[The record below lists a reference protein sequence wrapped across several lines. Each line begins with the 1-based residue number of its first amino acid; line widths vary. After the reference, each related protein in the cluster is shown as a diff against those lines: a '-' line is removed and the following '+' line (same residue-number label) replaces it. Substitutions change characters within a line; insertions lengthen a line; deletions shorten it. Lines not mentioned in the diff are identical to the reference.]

1 MQDSP
6 VELVAANVKD
16 VLEVLEVLEVV
27 GGVEV
32 VLEAM
37 SKQD

>member
-6 VELVAANVKD
+6 VELVEDAKDAKD
-16 VLEVLEVLEVV
+16 VLKVL
-27 GGVEV
+27 GMIEV
-32 VLEAM
+32 VLETV

>member
-6 VELVAANVKD
+6 VELVEDVKDAKD
-16 VLEVLEVLEVV
+16 VLKVLGMIEAVLETV
-27 GGVEV
+27 
-32 VLEAM
+32 

>member
-6 VELVAANVKD
+6 VELVEDVKDVKD
-16 VLEVLEVLEVV
+16 VLNVLGMIEAVLETV
-27 GGVEV
+27 
-32 VLEAM
+32 